1 MSKRW
6 RGGEREIKGGGGV
19 REKRELESEKES
31 RRGRKG
37 GKERGWEGQ
46 FDRASG

>member
-1 MSKRW
+1 M
-6 RGGEREIKGGGGV
+6 ERRREGDKKKGV
-19 REKRELESEKES
+19 RENRELERELESEKES

-46 FDRASG
+46 MDRASG